1 MRPALTL
8 TLEAQRL
15 VRAPRARVWRAFC
28 RQAGLPAG
36 QTDPAPGRRLRLT
49 LSPLGLRIRI
59 PARVTA
65 CRPQE
70 SIAWQARWLGI
81 RAQHHFTFSDHPQG
95 TWIASREHLRGWTL
109 LPLRLVYSPRRL
121 ARLTQDWL
129 AQVAQGAEGRPRQ
142 T

>member
-1 MRPALTL
+1 VSLEIS
-8 TLEAQRL
+8 LEAARL
-15 VRAPRARVWRAFC
+15 VRAPRRSVWRAFC
-28 RQAGLPAG
+28 RQAGLPP
-36 QTDPAPGRRLRLT
+36 DPAPGRRLRLA

-65 CRPQE
+65 CRPQK

-81 RAQHHFTFSDHPQG
+81 RARHHFTFSDHPQG